1 MINTNAIDLRHLR
14 SFLVLSRSTSYAQAA
29 ARLHISQPAL
39 SKQMAELAAGL
50 GVTLFERAGRRSVL
64 TETGR
69 GFAGSLA
76 VALDQLDQ
84 TLMTWSI
91 SESQVAGGMRIAAT
105 HTYLSV
111 LAMPAGE
118 SMLRRHPDLRLEIQE
133 MSAHDILA
141 RLHAG
146 DIDMGLLPRMEF
158 GRGLTAQ
165 RLFSESFGLIG
176 HTSLIGTSLE
186 PTDLKRVAGVPLA
199 LLNRGFLMRQQ
210 IDRQALEDGVEL
222 HVRAE
227 VSSAHS
233 LVGLLRRGTLAS
245 VGSALMAL
253 DARGLCV
260 RPIRGRHMGRDAML
274 CWRST
279 RTPTRA
285 MRVLRE
291 EIRDCAV
298 RLSQRAKPGLIQI

>member
-1 MINTNAIDLRHLR
+1 MIKTNAIHLRHLR
-14 SFLVLSRSTSYAQAA
+14 SFLLLSRSTSYAQAA

-39 SKQMAELAAGL
+39 SKQMAELAEGL

-69 GFAGSLA
+69 GFASSLA
-76 VALDQLDQ
+76 AALDQLDQ
-84 TLMTWSI
+84 TLTTWSI
-91 SESQVAGGMRIAAT
+91 AESQVAGNLRMAAT

-118 SMLRRHPDLRLEIQE
+118 SVLRRHPDLRLEIQE

-141 RLHAG
+141 GLHAG

-158 GRGLTAQ
+158 GRGLSAE
-165 RLFSESFGLIG
+165 RLFTESFGLIG
-176 HTSLIGTSLE
+176 HVSLIGRSTS
-186 PTDLKRVAGVPLA
+186 PVDLKRVAGLPLA

-210 IDRQALEDGVEL
+210 IEQQALEDGVEL

-227 VSSAHS
+227 VSSAHA
-233 LVGLLRRGTLAS
+233 LVSLLRRGTLAS
-245 VGSALMAL
+245 VGSVLMAVN
-253 DARGLCV
+253 ARGLCV
-260 RPIRGRHMGRDAML
+260 RPLRGRHMGREAML

-279 RTPTRA
+279 RVPTRA
-285 MRVLRE
+285 MEVLKE
-291 EIRDCAV
+291 EIRDSAIG
-298 RLSQRAKPGLIQI
+298 LSKRAKPGLIQL

>member
-1 MINTNAIDLRHLR
+1 MIKTSAIDLRHLR
-14 SFLVLSRSTSYAQAA
+14 SFLVLSRSASYAQAA
-29 ARLHISQPAL
+29 ARLHLSQPAL
-39 SKQMAELAAGL
+39 SKQMAELTGGM
-50 GVTLFERAGRRSVL
+50 GVALFERAGRRSIL

-69 GFAGSLA
+69 GFAKSLA
-76 VALDQLDQ
+76 AALDQLDQ
-84 TLMTWSI
+84 TLTTWSI
-91 SESQVAGGMRIAAT
+91 AESQVAGNLRIAAT

-118 SMLRRHPDLRLEIQE
+118 SVLRHHPDLQLEIQE

-141 RLHAG
+141 GLHAG
-146 DIDMGLLPRMEF
+146 DIDMGLLPRMDF
-158 GRGLTAQ
+158 GRGLGAE
-165 RLFSESFGLIG
+165 RLFTESFGLIG
-176 HTSLIGTSLE
+176 HASLIGKSTVPL
-186 PTDLKRVAGVPLA
+186 DLKRVAGLPLA

-227 VSSAHS
+227 VSSAHA

-245 VGSALMAL
+245 VGSALMAV

-260 RPIRGRHMGRDAML
+260 RPLRGRHMVREAML

-279 RTPTRA
+279 RVPTRA
-285 MRVLRE
+285 MEVLKE
-291 EIRDCAV
+291 EIRDGAV
-298 RLSQRAKPGLIQI
+298 RVAQRAKPGLIQI